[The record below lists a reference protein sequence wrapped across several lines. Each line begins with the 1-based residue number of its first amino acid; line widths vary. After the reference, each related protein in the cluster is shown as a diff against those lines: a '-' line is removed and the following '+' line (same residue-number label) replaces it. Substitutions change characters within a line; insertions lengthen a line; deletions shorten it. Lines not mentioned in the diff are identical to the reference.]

1 MHNDLT
7 KQDIEK
13 MQEEIEYRK
22 VHLRYE
28 LLEEVKRTRAFGDL
42 SENFEYKEAKRKKN
56 QNESRIRYLTNM
68 IKTANIVETDTSED
82 TVGLNDRVECFMTDI
97 EETMFLTVVTTVR
110 NDASNG
116 YISKESPL
124 GEKILGTKLGEIVE
138 IDSPDGKYGVV
149 IKSIHKSNDLTDSDD
164 VPLNSF

>member
-7 KQDIEK
+7 KQDIQK

-22 VHLRYE
+22 VTLRYE

-68 IKTANIVETDTSED
+68 IKTAKIIEDNSDDD
-82 TVGLNDRVECFMTDI
+82 TVGLFDVVECYMSDI
-97 EETMFLTVVTTVR
+97 DEIMELRIVTTVR
-110 NDASNG
+110 TNAESGLISN
-116 YISKESPL
+116 ESPIGKKLL
-124 GEKILGTKLGEIVE
+124 GAKLGDTLQIE
-138 IDSPDGKYGVV
+138 SPDGEYTIEVRAIKKDSGADFDAPINKY
-149 IKSIHKSNDLTDSDD
+149 
-164 VPLNSF
+164 

>member
-7 KQDIEK
+7 KQDIKK

-22 VHLRYE
+22 VTLRYE

-68 IKTANIVETDTSED
+68 IKTAHIIEDNSSED
-82 TVGLNDRVECFMTDI
+82 TVGLFDVVDCFMSDI
-97 EETMFLTVVTTVR
+97 DEVMQLRVVTTVR
-110 NDASNG
+110 TDAGGGLISN
-116 YISKESPL
+116 ESPVGKKLL
-124 GEKILGTKLGEIVE
+124 GAKLGDILT
-138 IDSPDGKYGVV
+138 IDSPDGEYEIEIRAIKKSDGDDDMPINKY
-149 IKSIHKSNDLTDSDD
+149 
-164 VPLNSF
+164 